1 MPFNAVYQCVDDLET
16 LPSDMVELEDKSID
30 IDLLDLEGAEADRQ
44 YKAMQER
51 ASLKQKK
58 ERRQKLF
65 DEILRVDNVNDYT
78 DDFDI
83 VQDPTK
89 QSQSTMGEQANAY
102 LEVLKKMSFQEKLD
116 FTNSLLIEF
125 HER

>member
-1 MPFNAVYQCVDDLET
+1 MPKKLAMPFNAVYQCVDDLET

-51 ASLKQKK
+51 ATLKQKK

-65 DEILRVDNVNDYT
+65 DEILRVYNVNDYT

-89 QSQSTMGEQANAY
+89 QSQSTMREQANAY
-102 LEVLKKMSFQEKLD
+102 LEVLKKMSF
-116 FTNSLLIEF
+116 
-125 HER
+125 